1 MAPAAGGS
9 YGDALSDS
17 PDFCRIG
24 GASSH
29 GMGWDGM
36 GWDGMDGSMAG
47 SSLMAVGRQHL
58 ESTTIES

>member
-1 MAPAAGGS
+1 MEMLCLIPQISAGLVGPAA
-9 YGDALSDS
+9 
-17 PDFCRIG
+17 
-24 GASSH
+24 
-29 GMGWDGM
+29 M